1 MKKNLNK
8 ILILFFATLTIGF
21 SQNNYSLS
29 FDGVDDYVN
38 ISSGDDFNVSD
49 DQELTISAYIK
60 TNENGYL
67 FNAEFSF
74 GYYFYISQSS
84 ELALWYNGT
93 GNGCGANTDIRDGD
107 WHHVVASYDG
117 NSIKIYIDG
126 QLDNNCEN
134 MGSLESRDGSI
145 DITIGNRPGSTHFN
159 GGIDEVSIWNKAL
172 TQEEVENTIQV
183 ELNGD
188 EEGLIGYWNFNDGEG
203 TTLTDLSGN
212 GNNGTISGATW
223 SNDVPILPT
232 PPVIGGNNSF
242 SFDGDDD
249 RVELPNQITEGLTSV
264 TFMAWFNTTDH
275 SGYSNIV
282 QDDGPS
288 GALYIRYN
296 PDGSFKYVF
305 KASQGWR
312 SISISPPSYGVW
324 HHVAMSWDGN
334 NIKAYLDGEE
344 VGSSSGSGTMS
355 GGGPIYIGNWQQ
367 QEGFSGKIDD
377 VQYWNIALSE
387 SEIQT
392 HMNTEP
398 TGNEEGLI
406 GYWNF
411 NESEGSELIDLSG
424 NGYNGTVYGAT
435 WSGDGAPVEAPVLG
449 CTDLYAENYDS
460 EANSDD
466 GSCSGLP

>member
-1 MKKNLNK
+1 
-8 ILILFFATLTIGF
+8 
-21 SQNNYSLS
+21 
-29 FDGVDDYVN
+29 
-38 ISSGDDFNVSD
+38 
-49 DQELTISAYIK
+49 
-60 TNENGYL
+60 
-67 FNAEFSF
+67 
-74 GYYFYISQSS
+74 
-84 ELALWYNGT
+84 
-93 GNGCGANTDIRDGD
+93 
-107 WHHVVASYDG
+107 
-117 NSIKIYIDG
+117 
-126 QLDNNCEN
+126 
-134 MGSLESRDGSI
+134 
-145 DITIGNRPGSTHFN
+145 
-159 GGIDEVSIWNKAL
+159 
-172 TQEEVENTIQV
+172 
-183 ELNGD
+183 
-188 EEGLIGYWNFNDGEG
+188 
-203 TTLTDLSGN
+203 
-212 GNNGTISGATW
+212 
-223 SNDVPILPT
+223 
-232 PPVIGGNNSF
+232 
-242 SFDGDDD
+242 
-249 RVELPNQITEGLTSV
+249 
-264 TFMAWFNTTDH
+264 MAWFNTTDH

-288 GALYIRYN
+288 GALFIRYN

-324 HHVAMSWDGN
+324 HHVAMSWDGI

-449 CTDLYAENYDS
+449 CTDPYAENFNS
-460 EANSDD
+460 EATSDD
-466 GSCSGLP
+466 GSCTYPDNGNYALSFNAVSYTHLTLPTNREV